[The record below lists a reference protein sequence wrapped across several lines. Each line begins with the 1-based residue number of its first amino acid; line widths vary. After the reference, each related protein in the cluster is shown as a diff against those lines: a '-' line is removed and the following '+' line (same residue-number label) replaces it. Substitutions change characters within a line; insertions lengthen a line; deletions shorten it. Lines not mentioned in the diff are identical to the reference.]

1 MITIIDYG
9 AGNIKSVEKAMQF
22 LGYEV
27 KTSSDIDTICASE
40 KLILPGVGSFGNAM
54 EKLKS
59 KKLDGVIKNLKV
71 PLLGICLG
79 LQLLFDYSEESNC
92 AGLGILKGRIKKI
105 PGERLKIP
113 QMGWNSID
121 ITREGMLFKEI
132 KNGSYVYF
140 VHSYYL
146 DAEDKSIVSATVE
159 YGTTLDVA
167 IECGNIYA
175 TQFHPEKSGDLGLK
189 ILKNFAGL

>member
-59 KKLDGVIKNLKV
+59 KKLDGVIK
-71 PLLGICLG
+71 
-79 LQLLFDYSEESNC
+79 
-92 AGLGILKGRIKKI
+92 ILKSPCSAFASGCSFFSITAKK
-105 PGERLKIP
+105 
-113 QMGWNSID
+113 
-121 ITREGMLFKEI
+121 
-132 KNGSYVYF
+132 
-140 VHSYYL
+140 
-146 DAEDKSIVSATVE
+146 
-159 YGTTLDVA
+159 A
-167 IECGNIYA
+167 IA
-175 TQFHPEKSGDLGLK
+175 Q
-189 ILKNFAGL
+189 A

>member
-1 MITIIDYG
+1 MKLKRQAT
-9 AGNIKSVEKAMQF
+9 
-22 LGYEV
+22 
-27 KTSSDIDTICASE
+27 
-40 KLILPGVGSFGNAM
+40 LILFAPRKVNPSGVGSFGNAM

>member
-1 MITIIDYG
+1 
-9 AGNIKSVEKAMQF
+9 
-22 LGYEV
+22 
-27 KTSSDIDTICASE
+27 
-40 KLILPGVGSFGNAM
+40 M

-132 KNGSYVYF
+132 KNGSYVYLSI
-140 VHSYYL
+140 HIILTQRINQSYPL
-146 DAEDKSIVSATVE
+146 PLSTAPPLTW
-159 YGTTLDVA
+159 L
-167 IECGNIYA
+167 
-175 TQFHPEKSGDLGLK
+175 
-189 ILKNFAGL
+189 

>member
-54 EKLKS
+54 EKLNS

>member
-146 DAEDKSIVSATVE
+146 DAEDKSIVSSTVE